1 MKVQRMVPPAAAP
14 LKIRDLVQG
23 LRGLLEPEK
32 IRKNLKQEL
41 RDYFNVKHV
50 FLVSSGKAALAMI
63 LLALKSLS
71 PDRRQVL
78 IPAYTCFSVPSA
90 IVKAGLDV
98 ALCDMDPDH
107 FDYNYKL
114 LPDAVGMNTLCVVA
128 GNLFG
133 VPSDTSRIVDIC
145 KGKGIYVVE
154 DAAQAMGGTRQ
165 NRLIGTIGDVGF
177 FSLGRGKNIT
187 CGSGGIIVTNSD
199 VIAAA
204 LDALYAQLPEPGFLE
219 NGGEFLKA
227 IILALFI
234 RPSLYW
240 FPAGLPFLKLG
251 ETFFYR
257 DFPVQR
263 LSGMKAG
270 MLKHWRRRL
279 EEYNRA
285 RKANAEYYCK
295 TLQKGINL
303 QPESRREL
311 IAADALLRFP
321 ILADSR
327 EIRDDVISSLSKRGF
342 GVSRMYPAPIHRIEE
357 IKSAFSGQ
365 EYPAAQRLSDRLFT
379 VPVHPLVSKR
389 ERSALCEELN
399 GLNKASAN
407 ACGKSRRPVMENAK
421 TPQ

>member
-1 MKVQRMVPPAAAP
+1 MKVQRMLPPAAAP
-14 LKIRDLVQG
+14 LKISDIVQG

-32 IRKNLKQEL
+32 IQKTLKQEL
-41 RDYFNVKHV
+41 REYFNVKHV
-50 FLVSSGKAALAMI
+50 FLVSSGKAALTMI

-71 PDRRQVL
+71 PARRQVL

-90 IVKAGLDV
+90 IVKSGLDV
-98 ALCDMDPDH
+98 ALCDIDPDH
-107 FDYNYKL
+107 FDYNYEL
-114 LPDAVGMNTLCVVA
+114 LPDAVGMNTLCVIA

-133 VPSDTSRIVDIC
+133 VPSDTSRIVEIC
-145 KGKGIYVVE
+145 KRKGIYVVE
-154 DAAQAMGGTRQ
+154 DAAQAMGGTHQ
-165 NRLIGTIGDVGF
+165 KRLIGTIGDVGF

-199 VIAAA
+199 AIAAA
-204 LDALYAQLPEPGFLE
+204 LDRLYAQLAEPGFLE

-240 FPAGLPFLKLG
+240 LPAGLPFLKLG

-295 TLQKGINL
+295 TLQQGINQ
-303 QPESRREL
+303 QPESSQEL
-311 IAADALLRFP
+311 IAADALLRLP
-321 ILADSR
+321 VLANSR
-327 EIRDDVISSLSKRGF
+327 EIRDDIISSLSKQGF
-342 GVSRMYPAPIHRIEE
+342 GVSRMYPAPIHMIEE
-357 IKSAFSGQ
+357 IKSSFSGQ
-365 EYPAAQRLSDRLFT
+365 EYPAAQMLSDRLFT
-379 VPVHPLVSKR
+379 VPVHPLVSER
-389 ERSALCEELN
+389 ERSALCEELR
-399 GLNKASAN
+399 GLNNASMKA
-407 ACGKSRRPVMENAK
+407 CEKSRWPVTENAK
-421 TPQ
+421 TP